1 MFLAKRNFYFQK
13 RNVFSLS
20 KTLTAVWKG
29 ANNKQKIALAQVA
42 MQALLRQVNECR
54 GAMSMHEIV
63 TDQLRAELKE
73 REEAMDLMSQVTWK

>member
-1 MFLAKRNFYFQK
+1 
-13 RNVFSLS
+13 
-20 KTLTAVWKG
+20 
-29 ANNKQKIALAQVA
+29 

-73 REEAMDLMSQVTWK
+73 RVEAMDLISQVTWK